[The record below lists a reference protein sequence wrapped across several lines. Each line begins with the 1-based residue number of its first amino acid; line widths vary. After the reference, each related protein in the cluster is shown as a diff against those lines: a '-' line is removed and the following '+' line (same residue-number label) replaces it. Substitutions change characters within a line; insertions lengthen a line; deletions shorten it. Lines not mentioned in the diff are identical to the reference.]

1 MPDLTDVPV
10 EDLMAEVQ
18 RRMMCATKPQK
29 RVILIGKQQDG
40 RSKQSSAVL
49 MLAVG

>member
-29 RVILIGKQQDG
+29 RVILIGKQQRG
-40 RSKQSSAVL
+40 RLMQSSNLL
-49 MLAVG
+49 MLAV